1 MVIAGVG
8 VAIAIKSA
16 LQQFNINGKV
26 ILLGTPGSFFLY
38 PLYQRL
44 NLSDFFS

>member
-8 VAIAIKSA
+8 VAVAIKSA

-26 ILLGTPGSFFLY
+26 ILLGTPGLFFLY
-38 PLYQRL
+38 HLYQRHDF
-44 NLSDFFS
+44 SFFFS

>member
-1 MVIAGVG
+1 MVSVGVG

-26 ILLGTPGSFFLY
+26 ALLGTPGSFFLY
-38 PLYQRL
+38 YLYQRPD
-44 NLSDFFS
+44 LSDFSS